1 MRTKIKIGKNTYH
14 IDISEIKENLLKIRV
29 DDEDYFFTED
39 RFQNLVPIEKKDYSS
54 LKNSL
59 ENGAVCGVS
68 EEKEI
73 KAPIAGTLSKIY
85 VREGQEIK
93 PGKVV
98 ATLISMKMENEI
110 ISETCGKVKEIKV
123 KEGQFI
129 NANEVLVTLE

>member
-39 RFQNLVPIEKKDYSS
+39 RSQNLVPIERKDYPS
-54 LKNSL
+54 LKDSSD
-59 ENGAVCGVS
+59 NGAVCGVF

-73 KAPIAGTLSKIY
+73 RAPIAGTISKIY
-85 VREGQEIK
+85 VRKGEEVK
-93 PGKVV
+93 PGKLI
-98 ATLISMKMENEI
+98 ATLLSMKMENEI

-129 NANEVLVTLE
+129 NTNEVLITLE